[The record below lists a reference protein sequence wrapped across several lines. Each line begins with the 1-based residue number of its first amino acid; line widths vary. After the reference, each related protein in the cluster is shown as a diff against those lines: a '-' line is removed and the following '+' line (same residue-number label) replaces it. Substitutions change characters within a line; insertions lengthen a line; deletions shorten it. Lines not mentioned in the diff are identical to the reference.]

1 MDSIEAAFKDRVS
14 SEVTLEQ
21 EGNNRYRVSTPFQ
34 FEDGDQLVILLKRIS
49 EEWILSDEAHTFMR
63 LTYDI
68 DESDLGRG
76 KRQEIISQALSVFEV
91 EDRDGE
97 LLLPITDERY
107 GDALFSF
114 IQAILK
120 ISNVTF
126 LSRER
131 VRSTFR
137 EDFMTLVNESVASDR
152 LSFDWFHPVH
162 DPQGMYRTDC
172 RINGT
177 KIPLLVH
184 ALNSDGATRDATISL
199 LQYEKWKLE
208 FRSLAI
214 FEDQAA
220 ITRHVLARFSDVAD
234 KQFSSIG
241 GNRERIV
248 NFLSKAIAV

>member
-97 LLLPITDERY
+97 LLLPITDE
-107 GDALFSF
+107 
-114 IQAILK
+114 
-120 ISNVTF
+120 
-126 LSRER
+126 
-131 VRSTFR
+131 
-137 EDFMTLVNESVASDR
+137 
-152 LSFDWFHPVH
+152 
-162 DPQGMYRTDC
+162 
-172 RINGT
+172 
-177 KIPLLVH
+177 
-184 ALNSDGATRDATISL
+184 
-199 LQYEKWKLE
+199 
-208 FRSLAI
+208 
-214 FEDQAA
+214 
-220 ITRHVLARFSDVAD
+220 
-234 KQFSSIG
+234 
-241 GNRERIV
+241 
-248 NFLSKAIAV
+248 